1 MTTDMII
8 TVLVWASLALGAL
21 VLSMLTWFALR
32 IIHQLDKVTDLLGEQ
47 HADFKG
53 EMHKQREDFK
63 GEMTKQREDFKSEM
77 HDHDLRIARME
88 AWRDL
93 GINRTPREPL
103 ADD

>member
-32 IIHQLDKVTDLLGEQ
+32 IIGQLDKVTALLAEQ

-53 EMHKQREDFK
+53 EMARQREDFK
-63 GEMTKQREDFKSEM
+63 NEM
-77 HDHDLRIARME
+77 HEHDLRIARME

-93 GINRTPREPL
+93 GVNRPPREVIPPTP
-103 ADD
+103 